1 MVRKT
6 LLGLFAGLLIAL
18 PVFATDGPVN
28 GTVSVGVVSSY
39 MWNGFNRVKT
49 FGLQDGPSVQPGVS
63 LGVRNSGLSVDL
75 GGSFVVNDNSEL
87 QEATYGV
94 KYVRDVT
101 PVVKVGG
108 GYTYYDGHVSE
119 ITSGGVT
126 VPVPDANSHEVWGR
140 VEVQSNVGV
149 TPGVAVKYEKSTL
162 DGVDAYAVV
171 VGSVKYAMPLSGV
184 SLGTAGV
191 SLNWNADVVYNSG
204 FKVGGVEQVKSGV
217 AAVDFG
223 VNAPVQA
230 GSFVVTPSVNYQ
242 VSVEET
248 VNPDNQFWATL
259 GVSYGF

>member
-49 FGLQDGPSVQPGVS
+49 FGLDDGPSVQPGVS

-94 KYVRDVT
+94 KYVRPVS
-101 PVVKVGG
+101 PVVTVGA
-108 GYTYYDGHVSE
+108 GYTYYDGHVSDV
-119 ITSGGVT
+119 GGVA
-126 VPVPDANSHEVWGR
+126 VPDVNSHEAWGK

-149 TPGVAVKYEKSTL
+149 TPGVAVKYEKSTQ
-162 DGVDAYAVV
+162 DGVDAFAVV

-204 FKVGGVEQVKSGV
+204 FKVGGVDAVKSGV
-217 AAVDFG
+217 SAVAFG

-230 GSFVVTPSVNYQ
+230 GGFVVTPSVNYQ

-259 GVSYGF
+259 GVAYGF